1 MTAIADYGLDSP
13 ARALLLLVLSA
24 KNSEPMSRLHF
35 QKTILYYERMQE
47 QKDVDFSYF
56 HYGGVSYELQENLES
71 LIEYGLVKK
80 IGTKYTLT
88 DEGEKTVALLR
99 EKCDKESLRKLLFA
113 KQQLNDLPDREL
125 LYLMYK
131 LFPDTQVNSK
141 EFENLEKDKETI
153 IPRLFLKSRI
163 TAHMA
168 SKWLGKSEKEFL
180 DSLS

>member
-131 LFPDTQVNSK
+131 LFPDTQVNSR

-153 IPRLFLKSRI
+153 IPRLFLKGRI

-168 SKWLGKSEKEFL
+168 SEWLGKSEKEFL